1 MRTFRLAAILLSIL
15 AAPCLLAVPA
25 AHAQSTVGVTAD
37 TIKIGTFGALT
48 GPGYLY
54 GKIIMNGA
62 ETVYNEANKAG
73 GIHGRKIVL
82 VREDDR
88 CDAAAAIAAVK
99 KLIFQEQVFML
110 HGGGCSNA
118 TIAARPEIEKGNLP
132 FVVFASVA
140 DEVTVPTHPQIFSTA
155 LSASIESASQLE
167 FAVKQGA
174 SRIAVISQRDA
185 WGRSRYTPLMEHFK
199 RKGITPV
206 ADEELG
212 ADANDAT
219 PQVLRLRQ
227 ARPDAVLMVLYPKPG
242 AVFLRDA
249 HKVGFKPIAVGQ
261 TALGDLLAFRDQVGI
276 PGAID
281 RFFSIS
287 HVRYTV
293 EDPEMERWRG
303 LVQQYFSGD
312 RLSVY
317 NIVGIASAQVVVEVL
332 KRAGRDLT
340 RERVQAELQKLKG
353 FDTGIFPGVITC
365 TPTDHQCHKTPAWIQ
380 LVGDKVKTVAVTP
393 VER

>member
-1 MRTFRLAAILLSIL
+1 MRTLRFATALLSIL
-15 AAPCLLAVPA
+15 ASTCLVAPPGAR
-25 AHAQSTVGVTAD
+25 AQSTVGVTHD

-62 ETVYNEANKAG
+62 EVVYNEVNKAG

-88 CDAAAAIAAVK
+88 CDPAAAIAAVK
-99 KLIFQEQVFML
+99 KLIFQEQAFML

-140 DEVTVPTHPQIFSTA
+140 DEVTVPTHPMIFSTA

-167 FAVKQGA
+167 FALKQGA
-174 SRIAVISQRDA
+174 ARIAVISQRDA

-206 ADEELG
+206 ADEELAG
-212 ADANDAT
+212 DANDAT

-227 ARPDAVLMVLYPKPG
+227 ARPDAVLMVLYPKPA

-249 HKVGFKPIAVGQ
+249 HKVGFRPIAVGQ
-261 TALGDLLAFRDQVGI
+261 TALGDLIAFREQVGI

-281 RFFSIS
+281 KFFAIS
-287 HVRYTV
+287 HVKYTV
-293 EDPEMERWRG
+293 EDPEMERWRA
-303 LVQQYFSGD
+303 LVQQHFSGD

-332 KRAGRDLT
+332 KRAGKDLT

-353 FDTGIFPGVITC
+353 FDTGVYPGVITC

-380 LVGDKVKTVAVTP
+380 LVGDRVKTIAVTP

>member
-1 MRTFRLAAILLSIL
+1 MRTSRLAAILLSIL
-15 AAPCLLAVPA
+15 AAPWLPA
-25 AHAQSTVGVTAD
+25 AHAQSTAGVTAD
-37 TIKIGTFGALT
+37 TITIGAFGALT

-62 ETVYNEANKAG
+62 ETVYNEVNKAG

-99 KLIFQEQVFML
+99 KLIFQEKVFML

-167 FAVKQGA
+167 FALKQGA

-185 WGRSRYTPLMEHFK
+185 WGWARYTPLMEHFK
-199 RKGITPV
+199 KRGIAPV
-206 ADEELG
+206 ADEEMSG
-212 ADANDAT
+212 DANDAT

-249 HKVGFKPIAVGQ
+249 HKVGFKPISVGQ
-261 TALGDLLAFRDQVGI
+261 TALGDLIAFRDQVGI

-281 RFFSIS
+281 RFFAIS

-293 EDPEMERWRG
+293 EDPEMEKWRS
-303 LVQQYFSGD
+303 LLQQNFPSD

-317 NIVGIASAQVVVEVL
+317 NVVGIASAQVVVEVL
-332 KRAGRDLT
+332 KRAGKDLT
-340 RERVQAELQKLKG
+340 QEKVQAELQKLKG
-353 FDTGIFPGVITC
+353 FDTGIYPGVITC